1 MHQSTTSTRQ
11 HPKQKSR
18 AYTFRPSTL
27 REPTRSTWGPGE
39 RVLNSPGFPAV
50 TFSQRKQGWKLMK
63 PQLALM
69 ASRDSSR
76 ERERELHPRYE
87 THYTHTELR
96 WFFNKNEGIN
106 FTKFSNPIPIKK
118 EKERGKKVSLHGG
131 ETRSVFIRMLFRRFI
146 HRGDWIIK
154 LVLNLKQSRLYRRA
168 FVLHS
173 FLFFVSLRRKRLNYY
188 IEPRLGETLPTLAE
202 MRLLFM
208 RMMPRSSHLYV
219 K

>member
-1 MHQSTTSTRQ
+1 MTR
-11 HPKQKSR
+11 
-18 AYTFRPSTL
+18 A
-27 REPTRSTWGPGE
+27 
-39 RVLNSPGFPAV
+39 
-50 TFSQRKQGWKLMK
+50 
-63 PQLALM
+63 
-69 ASRDSSR
+69 

-131 ETRSVFIRMLFRRFI
+131 ETRSVFIRMLFRRLYTEVIELLSWF
-146 HRGDWIIK
+146 WTWSN
-154 LVLNLKQSRLYRRA
+154 LVYTDE
-168 FVLHS
+168 HS

>member
-131 ETRSVFIRMLFRRFI
+131 ETRSVFIRMLFRRLYTEVIELLSWFWTWSNLVYTDEHSCYI
-146 HRGDWIIK
+146 HSSSLYLYVESVWIIISSLDLEK
-154 LVLNLKQSRLYRRA
+154 LC
-168 FVLHS
+168 
-173 FLFFVSLRRKRLNYY
+173 
-188 IEPRLGETLPTLAE
+188 PR
-202 MRLLFM
+202 
-208 RMMPRSSHLYV
+208 
-219 K
+219 